1 MVYINYTTSEG
12 SHAIQCRREAVP
24 ETVES
29 LREKIAASNEE
40 RARITIFFEDGD
52 TQVIDY
58 EKQHEQ

>member
-1 MVYINYTTSEG
+1 M
-12 SHAIQCRREAVP
+12 
-24 ETVES
+24 VES